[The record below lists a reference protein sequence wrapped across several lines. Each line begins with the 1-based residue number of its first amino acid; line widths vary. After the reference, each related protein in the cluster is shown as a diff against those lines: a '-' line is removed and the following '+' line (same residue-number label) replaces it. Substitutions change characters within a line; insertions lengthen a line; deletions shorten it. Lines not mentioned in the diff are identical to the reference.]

1 MPKLH
6 KFMAGVA
13 VLTFVMATSARAD
26 AVVKVSLIDK
36 SGAVDLSKSMD
47 LGMGMHGDMNLAKM
61 GIGINRKAVNRGK
74 VRFDIV
80 NLASTLVHE
89 VIVARVTDENEIL
102 TYDAAK
108 GKVDEETIQT
118 LGQIAEIDPN
128 KSASMTLE
136 LKPGKYILYCNVPGH
151 YMAGMWTVIEVK

>member
-1 MPKLH
+1 MPKLR

-13 VLTFVMATSARAD
+13 VFTSIMATSAHAD
-26 AVVKVSLIDK
+26 SVVKVSLIDK
-36 SGAVDLSKSMD
+36 TGAADMSQSMA
-47 LGMGMHGDMNLAKM
+47 LGMGMKGDMSSAKM
-61 GIGINRKAVNRGK
+61 GIGTDRKVVDRGK

-89 VIVARVTDENEIL
+89 VIVAPVIDENQVL
-102 TYDAAK
+102 AYDEAK
-108 GKVDEETIQT
+108 TRVDQDTIKT
-118 LGQIAEIDPN
+118 LGQISEIDPN

-136 LKPGKYILYCNVPGH
+136 LKPGKYVLYCNLPGH